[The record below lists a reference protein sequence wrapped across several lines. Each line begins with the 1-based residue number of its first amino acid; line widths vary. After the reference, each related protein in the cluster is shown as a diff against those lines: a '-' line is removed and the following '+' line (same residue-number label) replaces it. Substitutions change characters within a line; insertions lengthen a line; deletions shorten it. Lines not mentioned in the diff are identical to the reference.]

1 MVAFICAVAGTTS
14 AVRPSLQTTAN
25 GDGASWTAWVTDNGW
40 TPSIFADANLT
51 TLTNF
56 GTLVKS
62 WLAAT
67 ANSDWVQ

>member
-1 MVAFICAVAGTTS
+1 MNGDTRTPIRRRSDT
-14 AVRPSLQTTAN
+14 SLQTTAN
-25 GDGASWTAWVTDNGW
+25 GDGASWTAWVTDNAW
-40 TPSIFADANLT
+40 TPSIFADTNLT

-56 GTLVKS
+56 GMLVKS